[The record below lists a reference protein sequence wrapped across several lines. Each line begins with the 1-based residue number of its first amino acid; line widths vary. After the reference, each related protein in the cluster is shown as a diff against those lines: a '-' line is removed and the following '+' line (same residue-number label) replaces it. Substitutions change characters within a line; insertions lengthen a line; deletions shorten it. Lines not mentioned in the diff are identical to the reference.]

1 LLTNLTG
8 KLTDSFPL
16 DLIFYFVVPAK
27 TGIHFDTPA
36 AASWMPVFTGV
47 TDFPSQLR
55 DDYA

>member
-1 LLTNLTG
+1 M
-8 KLTDSFPL
+8 
-16 DLIFYFVVPAK
+16 IFYFVVPAK

-36 AASWMPVFTGV
+36 AASWMPIFTGV